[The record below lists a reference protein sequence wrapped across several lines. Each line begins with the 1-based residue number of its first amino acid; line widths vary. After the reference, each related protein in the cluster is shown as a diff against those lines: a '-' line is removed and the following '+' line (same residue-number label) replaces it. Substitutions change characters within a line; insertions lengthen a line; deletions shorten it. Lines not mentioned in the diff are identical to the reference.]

1 MNFKKES
8 SGWSELSEFEDFCE
22 KIETKKTKNKNKN
35 KNKTK
40 SKDKN
45 KFQDK
50 YKYSNEKKKH
60 FQVFE
65 NPGWIDLDEIE
76 KKENTQELPK
86 IQDDTITVQGFGSSS
101 DSDLRMEKDGVF
113 TIKGIGSVKIKN
125 MHKYRELAHT
135 KQAKIIVLILFLLLL
150 VGVITYVSVDSYI
163 NNALDN
169 ADIELDQLTINNM
182 GNDELNTTAVLSV
195 DTKTSVV
202 VSFELSE
209 GEVEYND
216 NVFGKVA
223 FSKKSYTTVSDEYT
237 TNFVVQIA
245 DIDSY
250 YLLIDDF
257 LNEEEINLPFEV
269 SVQFQGQLSIIKDKV
284 LKKTLSFKALNGL
297 QFELDNFNL
306 LDFTEEIIS
315 VSSIASAEVV
325 SNIEATLPGIDV
337 KLYHGEELV
346 GRILQNELFITNG
359 INELDFQIS
368 LDATNDMLITSFIQ
382 EEELTIRAIGYLYI
396 EGLQD
401 GDDGEGRE
409 FPTLFDQ
416 EITLSA
422 FNNFPFEFNKMGIEK
437 IESDNLTMF
446 AQVEFNNTS
455 SIKANFSLF
464 NLELYSN
471 RDNQIITQIDI
482 ENLIFSPG
490 VNVIDISTVINEKE
504 TLLFQDFAMNST
516 VDFHFDASIQVKQDG
531 VKIEILNNRE
541 ISLVG
546 LSGLPFEFKSSP
558 QVYVSEDSIVMEI
571 EIQYNYTSEISAN
584 IPRADINIYYEDVLV
599 GNATT
604 RDLSFQDTG
613 IKILNFPVSING
625 SANSIIETF
634 LNQDNVT
641 FNLIG
646 QVYGDYISESGIQIF
661 EKPFEMEGIGGLN
674 FSLKNVQLNGF
685 NQDEI
690 LFEIEILFE
699 HEHEIQAELE
709 TLYINLYY
717 GSQYVGEAQLSN
729 LSITTGQNSFTLEA
743 SINPNDGDGL
753 IDDFILLNEISILG
767 VGRYQQNDTQNQS
780 KMFEIE
786 IQFEAFGGLPFA
798 LNQIE
803 MTNFQKDLI
812 SLNISA
818 EINNPTQIEPQFDL
832 IIIEIYY
839 LDTYIGKATKENQLL
854 LSGDNSIDFAV
865 GLIENDTSLIED
877 FIMQQ
882 NLTFSFIAEAQI
894 GSQENSAIQF
904 FEKQHMLNGLNGLPF
919 NITLIKFVEY
929 SNDLLFFDLEINLFN
944 PSESIANFQLIC
956 IDIYWQNKTVG
967 NTTLEDIQIQP
978 NENILFFTANL
989 DGNSDGIIDTFIDDP
1004 EIVLDL
1010 VAYIQ
1015 FENDDGEGEG
1025 SGGGDDDD
1033 RLHLFNSTVNVQAMN
1048 GINTIIGDFKVLNST
1063 DDSLELSIEV
1073 SLENPTE
1080 IEMIIESTDFE
1091 VFFKNNS
1098 VGMGTKQNITFSPG
1112 VIDLNLILTM
1122 QGDDEIISQFLGDY
1136 ISGETLDLQVNMSIF
1151 LELTENSDPFE
1162 INLLIDTETTGIQ
1175 SELVKVEVQDIAI
1188 SLVFMSVT
1196 YTVTWEVDICNP
1208 LDFSIIIT
1216 SFKGNATFNDSDGSS
1231 FLILSYPAEY
1241 NIFITYLQFDWQ
1253 EEEKIITNESCIQQ
1267 VDVFSDN
1274 DLELGIRLNSEL
1286 DSGALLIDIFDAE
1299 LGLQIGKYS
1308 TTVIVDLLKIPVEE
1322 S

>member
-22 KIETKKTKNKNKN
+22 KIETKKKNKKKKKDPNKN
-35 KNKTK
+35 
-40 SKDKN
+40 KDKN
-45 KFQDK
+45 KAKDK
-50 YKYSNEKKKH
+50 PKHNKEKKKQY
-60 FQVFE
+60 QVFE
-65 NPGWIDLDEIE
+65 NSGWIDLDEIE
-76 KKENTQELPK
+76 KKEHTQELPK
-86 IQDDTITVQGFGSSS
+86 IQDDVIKVQEFRSSS
-101 DSDLRMEKDGVF
+101 DSDFQMEKDDEF

-125 MHKYRELAHT
+125 MHKYRELVHT
-135 KQAKIIVLILFLLLL
+135 KQAKTIVLILFLLLL

-182 GNDELNTTAVLSV
+182 GKDELNTTAVLNV

-202 VSFELSE
+202 VSFKLSD
-209 GEVEYND
+209 GEVQYNN

-237 TNFVVQIA
+237 TDFVVQIA

-257 LNEEEINLPFEV
+257 LNKEEINLPFEV

-284 LKKTLSFKALNGL
+284 LTKTLSFKAINGL

-315 VSSIASAEVV
+315 VSCIASAEVV
-325 SNIEATLPGIDV
+325 SNIQAKLPGIDV
-337 KLYHGEELV
+337 KLYHEEEIV
-346 GRILQNELFITNG
+346 GSILQSELLITNG

-368 LDATNDMLITSFIQ
+368 LDATNDKLITSFIQ
-382 EEELTIRAIGYLYI
+382 EEELTIRAIGNLYI

-401 GDDGEGRE
+401 GDGGEGRE

-416 EITLSA
+416 EIKLSA

-437 IESDNLTMF
+437 IESDNITMF

-516 VDFHFDASIQVKQDG
+516 VDFHFSASIKVKQDG
-531 VKIEILNNRE
+531 DKIEILNHRE

-558 QVYVSEDSIVMEI
+558 RVYVSEDSIVMEI

-604 RDLSFQDTG
+604 RDLSFQDQG
-613 IKILNFPVSING
+613 IKILNFPVNVNG

-646 QVYGDYISESGIQIF
+646 QVYGDYISQNGIQIF

-674 FSLKNVQLNGF
+674 FSLKNVQLTGF

-699 HEHEIQAELE
+699 HEHEIEAELE
-709 TLYINLYY
+709 TLYVNLYY
-717 GSQYVGEAQLSN
+717 NGQYVGEAQISN
-729 LSITTGQNSFTLEA
+729 VSITTGQNSFTLEA
-743 SINPNDGDGL
+743 SISPNDGDGL

-767 VGRYQQNDTQNQS
+767 VGRYQQNDPQNLS

-812 SLNISA
+812 SINISA

-839 LDTYIGKATKENQLL
+839 LDTYIGKSIKENQLL
-854 LSGDNSIDFAV
+854 LSGDNSIDFV
-865 GLIENDTSLIED
+865 VSLIENDTTLIRD

-894 GSQENSAIQF
+894 GSQENSGIQF

-919 NITLIKFVEY
+919 NITSIKFVEY
-929 SNDLLFFDLEINLFN
+929 SNDLLFFDLEIDFHN
-944 PSESIANFQLIC
+944 PSDSIANFQLLL
-956 IDIYWQNKTVG
+956 IDIYWQNEIVG
-967 NTTLEDIQIQP
+967 KTTLENIQIQP
-978 NENILFFTANL
+978 NENILFFTAKL
-989 DGNSDGIIDTFIDDP
+989 DGNSNGIIDAFINEP
-1004 EIVLDL
+1004 EIILDL
-1010 VAYIQ
+1010 EAYIQ
-1015 FENDDGEGEG
+1015 FENDNNGGNG
-1025 SGGGDDDD
+1025 GGGDGEDD
-1033 RLHLFNSTVNVQAMN
+1033 RLHLFNSTVNIPAMN
-1048 GINTIIGDFKVLNST
+1048 EINPIIGDFKVLNST
-1063 DDSLELSIEV
+1063 DNSLELSIEV

-1080 IEMIIESTDFE
+1080 IEMIIENTNFE
-1091 VFFKNNS
+1091 VFFKGHS
-1098 VGMGTKQNITFSPG
+1098 VGVGSKQNIVFSPG
-1112 VIDLNLILTM
+1112 VIDLDLILTM

-1136 ISGETLDLQVNMSIF
+1136 ISGKTLNLQVNMSIF
-1151 LELTENSDPFE
+1151 VELSENSDPFE
-1162 INLLIDTETTGIQ
+1162 INLLIDTEKIGIQ

-1188 SLVFMSVT
+1188 SLGFLSVT

-1216 SFKGNATFNDSDGSS
+1216 SFKGDATFNDTDGSA
-1231 FLILSYPAEY
+1231 FLLLSYPPEY

-1253 EEEKIITNESCIQQ
+1253 EEQKIITNKSCIQQ

-1274 DLELGIRLNSEL
+1274 DLELGIRLNSGL
-1286 DSGALLIDIFDAE
+1286 NSGALLIDIFEAE

-1308 TTVIVDLLKIPVEE
+1308 TTVIVDLLKIPVEQ
-1322 S
+1322 SS

>member
-1 MNFKKES
+1 
-8 SGWSELSEFEDFCE
+8 
-22 KIETKKTKNKNKN
+22 
-35 KNKTK
+35 
-40 SKDKN
+40 
-45 KFQDK
+45 
-50 YKYSNEKKKH
+50 
-60 FQVFE
+60 
-65 NPGWIDLDEIE
+65 
-76 KKENTQELPK
+76 
-86 IQDDTITVQGFGSSS
+86 
-101 DSDLRMEKDGVF
+101 MEKDAEF

-135 KQAKIIVLILFLLLL
+135 KQAKTIVLILFLLLL

-182 GNDELNTTAVLSV
+182 GKDELNTTAVLNV

-202 VSFELSE
+202 VSFKLSD
-209 GEVEYND
+209 GEVQYN
-216 NVFGKVA
+216 NNIFGKVA

-237 TNFVVQIA
+237 TDFVVQIA

-257 LNEEEINLPFEV
+257 LNKEEINLPFEV

-284 LKKTLSFKALNGL
+284 LTKTLSFKAINGL

-315 VSSIASAEVV
+315 VSCIASAEVV
-325 SNIEATLPGIDV
+325 SNIQAKLPGIDV
-337 KLYHGEELV
+337 KLYHEEEIV
-346 GRILQNELFITNG
+346 GSILQSELLITNG

-368 LDATNDMLITSFIQ
+368 LDATNDKLITSFIQ

-416 EITLSA
+416 EIKLSA

-437 IESDNLTMF
+437 IESDNITMF

-482 ENLIFSPG
+482 KNLIFSPG

-516 VDFHFDASIQVKQDG
+516 VDFHFSASIKVKQDG
-531 VKIEILNNRE
+531 DKIEILNHRE

-558 QVYVSEDSIVMEI
+558 RVYVSEDSIVMEI

-604 RDLSFQDTG
+604 RDLSFQDQG
-613 IKILNFPVSING
+613 IKILNFPVNVNG

-646 QVYGDYISESGIQIF
+646 QVYGDYISQNGIQIF

-674 FSLKNVQLNGF
+674 FSLKNVQLTGF

-699 HEHEIQAELE
+699 HEHEIEAELE
-709 TLYINLYY
+709 TLYVNLYY
-717 GSQYVGEAQLSN
+717 NGQYVGEAQISN
-729 LSITTGQNSFTLEA
+729 VSITTGQNSFTLEA
-743 SINPNDGDGL
+743 SISPNDGDGL

-767 VGRYQQNDTQNQS
+767 VGRYQQNDPQSLS

-812 SLNISA
+812 SINISA

-839 LDTYIGKATKENQLL
+839 LDTYIGKSIKENQLL
-854 LSGDNSIDFAV
+854 LSGDNSIGFV
-865 GLIENDTSLIED
+865 VSLIENDTTLIRD

-894 GSQENSAIQF
+894 GSQENSGIQF

-919 NITLIKFVEY
+919 NITSIKFVEY

-1033 RLHLFNSTVNVQAMN
+1033 RLHLFNSTVNIPAMN
-1048 GINTIIGDFKVLNST
+1048 EINPIIGDFKVLNST
-1063 DDSLELSIEV
+1063 DNSLELSIEV

-1080 IEMIIESTDFE
+1080 IEMIIENTNFE
-1091 VFFKNNS
+1091 VFFKGHS
-1098 VGMGTKQNITFSPG
+1098 VGVGSKQNIVFSPG
-1112 VIDLNLILTM
+1112 VIDLDLILTM
-1122 QGDDEIISQFLGDY
+1122 QGDDEIISRFLGDY
-1136 ISGETLDLQVNMSIF
+1136 ISGKTLNLQVNMSIF
-1151 LELTENSDPFE
+1151 VELSENSDPFE
-1162 INLLIDTETTGIQ
+1162 INLLIDTEKIGIQ

-1188 SLVFMSVT
+1188 SLGFLSVT

-1216 SFKGNATFNDSDGSS
+1216 SFKGDATFNDTDGSA
-1231 FLILSYPAEY
+1231 FLLLSYPPED

-1253 EEEKIITNESCIQQ
+1253 EEQKIITNKSCIQQ

-1274 DLELGIRLNSEL
+1274 DLELGIRLNSGL
-1286 DSGALLIDIFDAE
+1286 NSGALLIDIFDAE

-1308 TTVIVDLLKIPVEE
+1308 TTVIVDLLKIPVEQ
-1322 S
+1322 SS